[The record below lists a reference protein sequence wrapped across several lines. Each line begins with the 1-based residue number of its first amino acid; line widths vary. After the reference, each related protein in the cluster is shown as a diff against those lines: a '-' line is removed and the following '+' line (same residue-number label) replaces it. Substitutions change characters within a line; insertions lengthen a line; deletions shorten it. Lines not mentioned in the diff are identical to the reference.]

1 MRELLRTTDP
11 VRLSF
16 LTALLRDA
24 EIEILMMDVYVSAIE
39 GSIGAFP
46 KRLMVDEEDYDRA
59 VRLLNEAGENW

>member
-24 EIEILMMDVYVSAIE
+24 DIEILMMDVYVSAIE

-46 KRLMVDEEDYDRA
+46 KRLMVDGEDYDRA
-59 VRLLNEAGENW
+59 VRILDEARENW